1 MVLLI
6 VYGIFSKCLFPL
18 IYYLIDYT
26 PDTILLSQ
34 ALKDLEGNYLLN
46 TTVTLEDTYIA
57 VMIIVMIIA
66 SLFLI
71 LVTNLVVIQTKNFML
86 N

>member
-1 MVLLI
+1 MFI
-6 VYGIFSKCLFPL
+6 PF

>member
-6 VYGIFSKCLFPL
+6 VYGIFSKSLYPL

-26 PDTILLSQ
+26 PDTFLLSQ

-71 LVTNLVVIQTKNFML
+71 LVTNLVVI
-86 N
+86 

>member
-1 MVLLI
+1 MILLI
-6 VYGIFSKCLFPL
+6 AYGIFSKCLFPL
-18 IYYLIDYT
+18 LYYLIDYT
-26 PDTILLSQ
+26 PDTNLLSQ

-46 TTVTLEDTYIA
+46 TTMTLEDAYIA

-71 LVTNLVVIQTKNFML
+71 LVTNLVVI
-86 N
+86 